1 MSTEKGA
8 TMALEAILPDGA
20 DTSAA
25 DAEVMLRAQAAVPV
39 LERTTGDFLRGA
51 LQAASAEGWR
61 DDHAQL
67 IAAAGVRQFVHAM
80 FDGADVQA
88 AFNDAF
94 ETGRSSLKGDL
105 MRDAV
110 GKAGDQQAAF
120 RSVMEVLRQNDLRAG
135 NAGQPIP
142 EAWMDAAAKAAAR
155 VAAAGGTSLDQVT
168 AGLNRAKNLAL
179 DASLD
184 EALGYS

>member
-1 MSTEKGA
+1 
-8 TMALEAILPDGA
+8 
-20 DTSAA
+20 
-25 DAEVMLRAQAAVPV
+25 ML
-39 LERTTGDFLRGA
+39 
-51 LQAASAEGWR
+51 EGWR

-67 IAAAGVRQFVHAM
+67 IAVAGVQQFVQAV
-80 FDGADVQA
+80 FDGGDVPA
-88 AFNDAF
+88 ASSNAF
-94 ETGRSSLKGDL
+94 KAGRNSL
-105 MRDAV
+105 MRDLVWDAADEAGGQRV
-110 GKAGDQQAAF
+110 GF

-135 NAGQPIP
+135 KVGQPISDVWV
-142 EAWMDAAAKAAAR
+142 EAAAKAAAR